1 MLTGAMAT
9 DYSEASCYFLMD
21 SETRSWSSQ
30 ACETFGLRVDQL
42 PELKL
47 SSDIIGQVTQRAADL
62 TGLPA
67 GIPVVA
73 GTSDMAASLLGSGV
87 YEPGMA
93 SDSTGTSTLMTVV
106 SPRPLHHTLVNN
118 LHLANAAWG
127 GFTILDAGGDAVR
140 WARLA
145 LADNQI
151 THPQLLQGSGG
162 GAGGGR
168 RAAVSSLS
176 DGRTSG
182 RTHELAGTVFWPA
195 AQASPRSFIPRS
207 SGRGGLCI
215 LAQSSA
221 AAGSAGSIRNK

>member
-1 MLTGAMAT
+1 MPKDYINFMLTGAMAT

-106 SPRPLHHTLVNN
+106 SPRPLHHPLVNN

-145 LADNQI
+145 LADNQ
-151 THPQLLQGSGG
+151 
-162 GAGGGR
+162 GR
-168 RAAVSSLS
+168 GCKARFTESREEERYRGVDAICGVDSLN
-176 DGRTSG
+176 RRFNIIYIM
-182 RTHELAGTVFWPA
+182 RTHVVVANLRCPSLT
-195 AQASPRSFIPRS
+195 
-207 SGRGGLCI
+207 
-215 LAQSSA
+215 
-221 AAGSAGSIRNK
+221 K